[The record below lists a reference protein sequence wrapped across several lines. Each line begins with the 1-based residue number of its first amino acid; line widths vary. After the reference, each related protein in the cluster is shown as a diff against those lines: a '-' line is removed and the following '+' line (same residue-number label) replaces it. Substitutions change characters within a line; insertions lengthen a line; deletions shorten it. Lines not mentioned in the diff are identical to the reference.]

1 MEIILYI
8 LLFAFGWASCLLF
21 YFGKSVNFFYQMVK
35 ISQLLSLFILARAME
50 HFTYAKEFRVK
61 TMIKNNDTE
70 HNIYCARMQFED
82 EISFFKKS
90 SLKELKEILGFFQS
104 LDMMRNSDTK
114 NIFSDWNSAMSYL
127 ADNTEFILTFM
138 KKHKGES

>member
-1 MEIILYI
+1 
-8 LLFAFGWASCLLF
+8 
-21 YFGKSVNFFYQMVK
+21 
-35 ISQLLSLFILARAME
+35 ME

-61 TMIKNNDTE
+61 TMIENDDTE

-82 EISFFKKS
+82 EINFFKKS

>member
-50 HFTYAKEFRVK
+50 HFAYAKEFRVK
-61 TMIKNNDTE
+61 TMIENDDTE

-90 SLKELKEILGFFQS
+90 SLKVLKEI
-104 LDMMRNSDTK
+104 MMRNSDTK

-127 ADNTEFILTFM
+127 ADNTEYIIAFM

>member
-1 MEIILYI
+1 M
-8 LLFAFGWASCLLF
+8 FAFGWASCLLF

-61 TMIKNNDTE
+61 TMIENDDTE

>member
-61 TMIKNNDTE
+61 TMIENGDTE
-70 HNIYCARMQFED
+70 HNIYCASMQFED
-82 EISFFKKS
+82 EINFFKKS
-90 SLKELKEILGFFQS
+90 SLKELKEI
-104 LDMMRNSDTK
+104 MMRNSDTK

>member
-1 MEIILYI
+1 MEIILYM

-61 TMIKNNDTE
+61 TMIENDDTE
-70 HNIYCARMQFED
+70 HNIYCASMQFED
-82 EISFFKKS
+82 EINFFKKS
-90 SLKELKEILGFFQS
+90 SLKELKEI
-104 LDMMRNSDTK
+104 MMRSSDTK

>member
-1 MEIILYI
+1 
-8 LLFAFGWASCLLF
+8 
-21 YFGKSVNFFYQMVK
+21 
-35 ISQLLSLFILARAME
+35 ME

-61 TMIKNNDTE
+61 TMIENYDTE

-82 EISFFKKS
+82 EINFFKKS
-90 SLKELKEILGFFQS
+90 SLKELKEI
-104 LDMMRNSDTK
+104 MMRNSDTK

-138 KKHKGES
+138 KKHKGESWLIDLRAS

>member
-1 MEIILYI
+1 M

-61 TMIKNNDTE
+61 TMIENDDTE

-82 EISFFKKS
+82 EINFFKKS

>member
-1 MEIILYI
+1 M
-8 LLFAFGWASCLLF
+8 FAFGWASCLLF

-61 TMIKNNDTE
+61 TMIENDDTE

-82 EISFFKKS
+82 EINFFKKS

>member
-1 MEIILYI
+1 M
-8 LLFAFGWASCLLF
+8 LLFAFGWGSCLLF

-61 TMIKNNDTE
+61 TMIENDDTE

>member
-1 MEIILYI
+1 
-8 LLFAFGWASCLLF
+8 
-21 YFGKSVNFFYQMVK
+21 
-35 ISQLLSLFILARAME
+35 ME
-50 HFTYAKEFRVK
+50 HFAYAKEFRVK
-61 TMIKNNDTE
+61 TMIENDDTE

-90 SLKELKEILGFFQS
+90 SLKELKEI
-104 LDMMRNSDTK
+104 MMRNSDTK

-127 ADNTEFILTFM
+127 ADNTEYIIAFM

>member
-1 MEIILYI
+1 
-8 LLFAFGWASCLLF
+8 LFAFGWASCLLF

-61 TMIKNNDTE
+61 TMIENDDTE